1 MKGSRVGAWVTE
13 DVGAGVDAVI
23 EEEPAAHDHE
33 DVLLHAAADQALDLC
48 GREAI
53 PAASARTELSDEKRT
68 GGPADRQAE

>member
-33 DVLLHAAADQALDLC
+33 DVLLHAPADQALDLC

-53 PAASARTELSDEKRT
+53 PIY
-68 GGPADRQAE
+68 P